1 VWRTLRRLGVR
12 EADLEDTVQEV
23 FMVFHRRLNDFDHA
37 CPVGPWLMG
46 IAHRVAAAERRRAR
60 HRRELPTA
68 SEQLENRP
76 GSINSPHEDVEA
88 IQRRRRVQEALDTLD
103 LDRRIVFVMYELE
116 GVACTD
122 IAAALDVPL
131 NTVYSRLR
139 LARERF
145 KGAVVRLRLSKG
157 AV

>member
-1 VWRTLRRLGVR
+1 MVQPSRSPQPIEPVALDFRATYERWFGPVWRTLRRLGVR

-68 SEQLENRP
+68 SDQLENRP
-76 GSINSPHEDVEA
+76 GSVKSPQEDVEA
-88 IQRRRRVQEALDTLD
+88 IQRRKRVQEALD
-103 LDRRIVFVMYELE
+103 
-116 GVACTD
+116 
-122 IAAALDVPL
+122 ALYIL
-131 NTVYSRLR
+131 TCFARL
-139 LARERF
+139 LA
-145 KGAVVRLRLSKG
+145 
-157 AV
+157 